1 MFYFMKKY
9 LLLTL
14 LLVMGLA
21 MKTNAQNAEFKNTI
35 SATAGLNIFQFFN
48 LINDIETEDGTTVN
62 FEAKA
67 TASYGLTYDYGVRK
81 WFSIGIGGA
90 YNKIGVT
97 ADQVTIEK
105 ADGTQYVGPIDAQV
119 SRTNIGIRPLFHYG
133 NGGRVDMYSG
143 LRIGANI
150 WKASVDSNDPEI
162 STEDV
167 NSRFRSSVSP
177 NFQLIPFGLRGYVSK
192 NLALGFEFAFGAPH
206 YAAFQLSYRM

>member
-1 MFYFMKKY
+1 MKKY

-14 LLVMGLA
+14 LFVMGLV

-35 SATAGLNIFQFFN
+35 SATAGLNVFQFFN
-48 LINDIETEDGTTVN
+48 LISDFSEDDGTTVN
-62 FEAKA
+62 LDAHA
-67 TASYGLTYDYGVRK
+67 TASYGLTYDYGVKK
-81 WFSIGIGGA
+81 WFSIGLGGA
-90 YNKIGVT
+90 YNKFDLS
-97 ADQVTIEK
+97 ADQISIDK
-105 ADGTQYVGPIDAQV
+105 SDGTTYTGPIDVNA

-150 WKASVDSNDPEI
+150 WRGSVKSNDPDLT
-162 STEDV
+162 SEDV
-167 NSRFRSSVSP
+167 NGRIGSSVTP

>member
-1 MFYFMKKY
+1 MKKY

-14 LLVMGLA
+14 LFAMGLV

-48 LINDIETEDGTTVN
+48 LVSDYSDETTVN
-62 FEAKA
+62 LNANA
-67 TASYGLTYDYGVRK
+67 TASYGLTYDYGIKK
-81 WFSIGIGGA
+81 WFSIGLGGA
-90 YNKIGVT
+90 YNKFDLS
-97 ADQVTIEK
+97 ADQISVEK
-105 ADGTQYVGPIDAQV
+105 DNGTTYTGPIEAKI

-143 LRIGANI
+143 LRIGVNI
-150 WKASVDSNDPEI
+150 WSGSVKSNDPDL

-167 NSRFRSSVSP
+167 NGRLRTGATP
-177 NFQLIPFGLRGYVSK
+177 NFQFIPFGLRGYVSK